1 MAINPMPVSLDEA
14 YHIFKEHTLIPFAG
28 GTDLMVQKRSW
39 SETLPKT
46 EVPFLFLS
54 KIAELT
60 YIREEDS
67 LLAIGAMT
75 TLEAILDY
83 PKTPQILKAMIKEM
97 ASPGIRHQATLA
109 GNIGNASPA
118 GDALLCL
125 VLLDAQVV
133 LGSLDCERVIPV
145 DQYIIG
151 PRKTVRKAEEIII
164 EIRIPLDGV
173 PGMFLRKVGTRKS
186 DAISKLSIGSLY
198 WLQNDRI
205 VDFRLAFGAVG
216 PTIIRNRE
224 IEKSICQIPKK
235 DILHHLPTIKHQVS
249 EWIRPIDDQRS
260 TQTYR
265 KETALALLDALINE
279 IHNI

>member
-1 MAINPMPVSLDEA
+1 
-14 YHIFKEHTLIPFAG
+14 
-28 GTDLMVQKRSW
+28 
-39 SETLPKT
+39 
-46 EVPFLFLS
+46 
-54 KIAELT
+54 
-60 YIREEDS
+60 
-67 LLAIGAMT
+67 
-75 TLEAILDY
+75 
-83 PKTPQILKAMIKEM
+83 
-97 ASPGIRHQATLA
+97 
-109 GNIGNASPA
+109 
-118 GDALLCL
+118 
-125 VLLDAQVV
+125 
-133 LGSLDCERVIPV
+133 V